1 MVAAMAM
8 PSQTPGQITG
18 VFVRNY
24 KSLAEA
30 AVDLPRFCVLVG
42 PNGVGKSNF
51 IDVLAFVKDALGE
64 SLDLAFKKRGGLD
77 AVRRRSG
84 GHPTH
89 LGIRLVMTLPDQ
101 SKASY
106 AFEVASKASGR
117 FEISRERCIVE
128 PVMDQPSSFEVHAG
142 VFRTEIP
149 GIRPAISSDRL
160 ALFAASS
167 VEPYR
172 YVFDF
177 LTSIETYSIV
187 PDLMRTPQ
195 PPDAGDALRRDGSNA
210 AAVLKR
216 IKDSGGETYE
226 RICSLLEKTVEG
238 LVGVDYRAIAGQDT
252 LEFRQD
258 VGQKNPWRFPASNV
272 SDGTLRMLGL
282 LLAVYQ
288 VDRPTLLAIE
298 EPEATVHPGA
308 AEIITQV
315 LVDASEERQ
324 VVITTHSAD
333 LIDFKYIPDSALR
346 VVAKSRNSTM
356 IGPLDECG
364 RQAVKEKLFTP
375 GELLRSREIDVDRDA
390 AERATEQ
397 TSLFAPLGAS
407 SP

>member
-1 MVAAMAM
+1 MAA
-8 PSQTPGQITG
+8 PTTEPGQITK

-30 AVDLPRFCVLVG
+30 AVDLPMFCVLVG

-51 IDVLAFVKDALGE
+51 IDALAFVKDSLSE
-64 SLDLAFKKRGGLD
+64 SMDLAFKKRGGQS

-89 LGIRLVMTLPDQ
+89 LGIQLVMTLPGQ
-101 SKASY
+101 GRALY
-106 AFEVASKASGR
+106 AFEVAAKASGR
-117 FEISRERCIVE
+117 FEISRERCEVE
-128 PVMDQPSSFEVHAG
+128 ELFEQPHIFEVQGGA
-142 VFRTEIP
+142 FKTEIP
-149 GIRPAISSDRL
+149 GISPRITSDRL

-167 VEPYR
+167 IEPYR
-172 YVFDF
+172 HVFDF

-187 PDLMRTPQ
+187 PDLMRDPQ
-195 PPDAGDALRRDGSNA
+195 PPDAGRSLRRDGSNA

-216 IKDSGGETYE
+216 IRDEKRESYE

-238 LVGVDYRAIAGQDT
+238 LVAVDYRAIAGRDT

-288 VDRPTLLAIE
+288 VDRPGLVAIE

-308 AEIITQV
+308 AEVITQV
-315 LVDASEERQ
+315 LVDAAQDCQ

-333 LIDFKYIPDSALR
+333 LLDFKYIPDSALR
-346 VVAKSRNSTM
+346 VAAKDHNSTL
-356 IGPLDECG
+356 IGPMDESG
-364 RQAVKEKLFTP
+364 RQAIKDELFTP
-375 GELLRSREIDVDRDA
+375 GELLRAREINVDR
-390 AERATEQ
+390 RASDEASAQ
-397 TSLFAPLGAS
+397 ASLFAMPLAKD
-407 SP
+407 

>member
-1 MVAAMAM
+1 
-8 PSQTPGQITG
+8 
-18 VFVRNY
+18 
-24 KSLAEA
+24 
-30 AVDLPRFCVLVG
+30 
-42 PNGVGKSNF
+42 
-51 IDVLAFVKDALGE
+51 
-64 SLDLAFKKRGGLD
+64 
-77 AVRRRSG
+77 
-84 GHPTH
+84 
-89 LGIRLVMTLPDQ
+89 MTLPDQ
-101 SKASY
+101 GTAFY
-106 AFEVASKASGR
+106 AFEVAAKASGR
-117 FEISRERCIVE
+117 FEISREKCTVS
-128 PVMDQPSSFEVHAG
+128 PLFDQPQSFEVQSG
-142 VFRTEIP
+142 VFKTEIP

-187 PDLMRTPQ
+187 PDLMRNPQ
-195 PPDAGDALRRDGSNA
+195 PPDAGDSLRRDGSNA

-216 IKDSGGETYE
+216 IKDSSPDTYE

-288 VDRPTLLAIE
+288 VDRPALIAIE

-308 AEIITQV
+308 TEIITQV
-315 LVDASEERQ
+315 LVDAAEERQ

-333 LIDFKYIPDSALR
+333 LLDFKYIPDSALR
-346 VVAKSRNSTM
+346 VVAKNRNATM
-356 IGPLDECG
+356 IGPMDEHG
-364 RQAVKEKLFTP
+364 RQAVKDQLFTP
-375 GELLRSREIDVDRDA
+375 GELLRNREIDVDSQA
-390 AERATEQ
+390 AERAAEQ
-397 TSLFAPLGAS
+397 TSLFAPLAAKAH
-407 SP
+407 